1 MPTQMALTFS
11 QNTVQQ
17 INVYNQSPATESA
30 TDGAQVKLTP
40 TQKEAL
46 RSICNEHGIGVSTFL
61 REALDAYI
69 ELFPFRDKIAK
80 NKQLLRSLLNSM
92 A

>member
-1 MPTQMALTFS
+1 MPTQMKLTFS
-11 QNTVQQ
+11 QNTIQQ
-17 INVYNQSPATESA
+17 INVYHQAPVSESA

-46 RSICNEHGIGVSTFL
+46 RSICAEHNIGMSTFL
-61 REALDAYI
+61 RDALDAYI

-80 NKQLLRSLLNSM
+80 NKQLLRALLNSLS
-92 A
+92 